1 MAPKRSPRNSSGS
14 KKSPR
19 QSKGE
24 KDSANDADAEARR
37 KKEEL
42 ARKVRERLK
51 AKQAAE
57 AAKKDGGSGKRE
69 RGSDDATGD
78 QETEKASSKRR
89 RTDDPAPTPATT
101 AEIQPARDDDS
112 SQPGDGDRKDAPAAE
127 KGKDP
132 AADLAAQMRERR
144 ERAAAAAAADDD
156 DAPGVSDRRPPGWT
170 LDADEDLAGMADDDD
185 DDETPSAANEPGTVE
200 DEEDVDPLEAFM
212 AANDSVMDAE
222 RAAAAER
229 NEEREARLAKKREAR
244 EAATAEAEVAA
255 DFFAAAAKAAKA
267 AKAAVAAEGVGDND
281 VTPGATPATDPDT
294 GLPPLTKK
302 SDDDDDPLDA
312 FMRANN
318 AKAEAAV
325 ARARARVPAPAV
337 RTKPAGQA
345 ATNGGAQLSMKPTV
359 LKKPAFGGS
368 AFLRPGITVKKPAN
382 GGLARPPVK
391 RDENGGGGGGRA
403 VKKIGLVR
411 RFFDADSDGGDTSD
425 SGGGGADS
433 DTDGAGSDDD
443 AEWARKQQSRMSKA
457 DKLGVADHDSID
469 YPPFRKNFYIESYEI
484 ARMTKAE
491 VKELRAELEGIRCR
505 GKDVP
510 RPIKTWAQAGLSNR
524 VMELIRRSGF
534 DKPMPIQCQALPVI
548 MSGRDCIGVAKT
560 GSGKTLSYVLPMLR
574 HVKDQ
579 RPIESGDGPIGM
591 IMGPTRELVTQIG
604 KDCKKFGRAAGL
616 VAVSVYGGSGV
627 ATQIGELKRGC
638 EIVACTPGRMIDVLT
653 TGAGRITNLRRVTY
667 MVLDEADR
675 MFDMGFEPQITR
687 IMNNLRPDRQTVMFS
702 ATFPHAMEALARSA
716 LTNPVEIQ
724 VGGRSVVNSDIEQIV
739 EMRAE
744 EDRFLRV
751 LELLG
756 EWYERGKIII
766 FVASQDKCDQVF
778 RDLLRSGYPCLSLH
792 GGKEQ
797 TDRECTIA
805 DFKSDVCNIL
815 VATSVAARGL
825 DVKDLR
831 LVVNYDTPNHLEDY
845 VHRVGRTGRAGNKG
859 TAVTFISQEE
869 EKFAPDLVKAMTD
882 AKQPV
887 PGDLKTMADEYAKK
901 KKEGLVVGGKSSGFG
916 GSGFKF
922 SREEQDAEKR
932 AKKAAALAAGLEVQ
946 ADDES
951 DSDDEGRFD
960 DDGEPIFQSVGRS
973 GAAAA
978 AAATTAE
985 QAAAAEQV
993 ARAAA
998 MGQAAGA
1005 AAFGGG
1011 APAAAMGQAAPV
1023 HPAPAPAPAAYSP
1036 PPQPEDPK
1044 VALLN
1049 AAARAAAAK
1058 IGSSLGVGPTA
1069 AQGPTQ
1075 AQVNAANNSQMS
1087 LAISQ
1092 AANSM
1097 ALVSGATT
1105 GAARAAAF
1113 AAALNAQHAA
1123 ARSGVLSA
1131 DGAHFESELEIN
1143 DFPQQAR
1150 WKVTHK
1156 DTLAQISEFT
1166 GAAITVKGQYYA
1178 PNKPVPP
1185 GERKLFLLIE
1195 GPSER
1200 CIKTAKG
1207 KIKEIIEEI
1216 IAKES
1221 LPGGFSTG
1229 KYKV

>member
-112 SQPGDGDRKDAPAAE
+112 SQPGDGDRKDAPTAE

-156 DAPGVSDRRPPGWT
+156 APGVSDRRPPGWT
-170 LDADEDLAGMADDDD
+170 LDADEDLAGMADDED

-244 EAATAEAEVAA
+244 EAATAEAGVAA

-391 RDENGGGGGGRA
+391 RDENGGGGGRA

-425 SGGGGADS
+425 SGGGGVDS

-946 ADDES
+946 V
-951 DSDDEGRFD
+951 R
-960 DDGEPIFQSVGRS
+960 
-973 GAAAA
+973 
-978 AAATTAE
+978 
-985 QAAAAEQV
+985 
-993 ARAAA
+993 
-998 MGQAAGA
+998 
-1005 AAFGGG
+1005 
-1011 APAAAMGQAAPV
+1011 
-1023 HPAPAPAPAAYSP
+1023 
-1036 PPQPEDPK
+1036 
-1044 VALLN
+1044 VALN
-1049 AAARAAAAK
+1049 CWAM
-1058 IGSSLGVGPTA
+1058 V
-1069 AQGPTQ
+1069 
-1075 AQVNAANNSQMS
+1075 
-1087 LAISQ
+1087 
-1092 AANSM
+1092 
-1097 ALVSGATT
+1097 
-1105 GAARAAAF
+1105 
-1113 AAALNAQHAA
+1113 
-1123 ARSGVLSA
+1123 
-1131 DGAHFESELEIN
+1131 
-1143 DFPQQAR
+1143 
-1150 WKVTHK
+1150 
-1156 DTLAQISEFT
+1156 
-1166 GAAITVKGQYYA
+1166 
-1178 PNKPVPP
+1178 
-1185 GERKLFLLIE
+1185 
-1195 GPSER
+1195 
-1200 CIKTAKG
+1200 
-1207 KIKEIIEEI
+1207 
-1216 IAKES
+1216 
-1221 LPGGFSTG
+1221 
-1229 KYKV
+1229 

>member
-1 MAPKRSPRNSSGS
+1 
-14 KKSPR
+14 
-19 QSKGE
+19 
-24 KDSANDADAEARR
+24 
-37 KKEEL
+37 
-42 ARKVRERLK
+42 
-51 AKQAAE
+51 
-57 AAKKDGGSGKRE
+57 
-69 RGSDDATGD
+69 
-78 QETEKASSKRR
+78 
-89 RTDDPAPTPATT
+89 
-101 AEIQPARDDDS
+101 
-112 SQPGDGDRKDAPAAE
+112 
-127 KGKDP
+127 
-132 AADLAAQMRERR
+132 
-144 ERAAAAAAADDD
+144 
-156 DAPGVSDRRPPGWT
+156 
-170 LDADEDLAGMADDDD
+170 
-185 DDETPSAANEPGTVE
+185 
-200 DEEDVDPLEAFM
+200 
-212 AANDSVMDAE
+212 
-222 RAAAAER
+222 
-229 NEEREARLAKKREAR
+229 
-244 EAATAEAEVAA
+244 
-255 DFFAAAAKAAKA
+255 
-267 AKAAVAAEGVGDND
+267 
-281 VTPGATPATDPDT
+281 
-294 GLPPLTKK
+294 
-302 SDDDDDPLDA
+302 
-312 FMRANN
+312 
-318 AKAEAAV
+318 
-325 ARARARVPAPAV
+325 
-337 RTKPAGQA
+337 
-345 ATNGGAQLSMKPTV
+345 MKPTV

-391 RDENGGGGGGRA
+391 RDDGGGGGRA

-411 RFFDADSDGGDTSD
+411 RFFDADSDGGDTSSD
-425 SGGGGADS
+425 DGGADS

-797 TDRECTIA
+797 SDRECTIA

-825 DVKDLR
+825 DVSGLR

-887 PGDLKTMADEYAKK
+887 PSDLRLMADEYAKK

-922 SREEQDAEKR
+922 SREEQDAERR

-978 AAATTAE
+978 AAATTAA
-985 QAAAAEQV
+985 QGRRG
-993 ARAAA
+993 RA
-998 MGQAAGA
+998 GGE
-1005 AAFGGG
+1005 GGG
-1011 APAAAMGQAAPV
+1011 DGAGGGGGGVRRRSGTTAAPVGATPV
-1023 HPAPAPAPAAYSP
+1023 HPAPAPAPAYSP

-1058 IGSSLGVGPTA
+1058 IGSSLGVTPTA

-1097 ALVSGATT
+1097 ALVTGATT

-1123 ARSGVLSA
+1123 ARSGVFQA

-1166 GAAITVKGQYYA
+1166 GSAITVKGQYYA

-1221 LPGGFSTG
+1221 LPGGFNTG

>member
-1 MAPKRSPRNSSGS
+1 MAPKKSPRSSSGS
-14 KKSPR
+14 KKP
-19 QSKGE
+19 QSKGD
-24 KDSANDADAEARR
+24 KDAAKATSQADDVADAEAKR

-57 AAKKDGGSGKRE
+57 AAKKDVGAGAKRE
-69 RGSDDATGD
+69 RGDDDDDDATGD
-78 QETEKASSKRR
+78 REDEKASSKRR
-89 RTDDPAPTPATT
+89 RTAEPTPST
-101 AEIQPARDDDS
+101 AGEIQPIADDN
-112 SQPGDGDRKDAPAAE
+112 DA
-127 KGKDP
+127 GKDP
-132 AADLAAQMRERR
+132 AADLATQMRERR
-144 ERAAAAAAADDD
+144 ERSAAAGAGTDDG
-156 DAPGVSDRRPPGWT
+156 DARTAVSDRVRPPGWR
-170 LDADEDLAGMADDDD
+170 LDEDEDLAGMDDD
-185 DDETPSAANEPGTVE
+185 DDEDGDEPSVANKPTNDDDD
-200 DEEDVDPLEAFM
+200 DEVDPLEAFM

-222 RAAAAER
+222 RAAAAKRREDR
-229 NEEREARLAKKREAR
+229 ETHQRKRREEKISKK
-244 EAATAEAEVAA
+244 AETDAAA
-255 DFFAAAAKAAKA
+255 DFFAVAAKAAKA
-267 AKAAVAAEGVGDND
+267 AKAALEGVGDND
-281 VTPGATPATDPDT
+281 AMELDANVDPDT
-294 GLPPLTKK
+294 GLPPLKK
-302 SDDDDDPLDA
+302 PSNGDDDDDPLDA

-318 AKAEAAV
+318 AKADAAV
-325 ARARARVPAPAV
+325 AKAAARVPAPVV
-337 RTKPAGQA
+337 RAKPATMGTHVTA
-345 ATNGGAQLSMKPTV
+345 RPVV
-359 LKKPAFGGS
+359 LKKPAS
-368 AFLRPGITVKKPAN
+368 STFLKGITVKAPKLVKP
-382 GGLARPPVK
+382 GK
-391 RDENGGGGGGRA
+391 KEGGRV

-411 RFFDADSDGGDTSD
+411 RFFDADSDGGDSSSD
-425 SGGGGADS
+425 DGPGGADS
-433 DTDGAGSDDD
+433 DSDAASGSDDD

-457 DKLGVADHDSID
+457 DKLGVADHDAID
-469 YPPFRKNFYIESYEI
+469 YEPFRKNFYIESYEI

-510 RPIKTWAQAGLSNR
+510 RPIKTWAQCGLSNR
-524 VMELIRRSGF
+524 VAELIRRSGF
-534 DKPMPIQCQALPVI
+534 EKPMPIQCQALPVI

-627 ATQIGELKRGC
+627 AAQIGELKRGC

-739 EMRAE
+739 EMRE
-744 EDRFLRV
+744 PEDRFLRV

-766 FVASQDKCDQVF
+766 FVASQDKCDLVF

-825 DVKDLR
+825 DVKDMR

-859 TAVTFISQEE
+859 TAVTFISPEE

-887 PGDLKTMADEYAKK
+887 PTDLREMADEYAKK

-922 SREEQDAEKR
+922 SKEEQDAEKR

-946 ADDES
+946 ADHSDS

-960 DDGEPIFQSVGRS
+960 DDGEPIFASAGRS

-978 AAATTAE
+978 AAAAATTTAA

-998 MGQAAGA
+998 AGA
-1005 AAFGGG
+1005 AAGASAFGATGAVAAAPVPAPSAPAPTPA
-1011 APAAAMGQAAPV
+1011 APAA
-1023 HPAPAPAPAAYSP
+1023 
-1036 PPQPEDPK
+1036 PEDPK

-1058 IGSSLGVGPTA
+1058 IGTSLGVVPSGSTA
-1069 AQGPTQ
+1069 Q

-1092 AANSM
+1092 AANNM
-1097 ALVSGATT
+1097 ALVTGATT

-1123 ARSGVLSA
+1123 ARSGVFQA
-1131 DGAHFESELEIN
+1131 DGTHFESELEIN

-1156 DTLAQISEFT
+1156 DSIAQISEFT

-1207 KIKEIIEEI
+1207 RIKEIIEEVV
-1216 IAKES
+1216 AKES
-1221 LPGGFSTG
+1221 LPGGFRDIG

>member
-1 MAPKRSPRNSSGS
+1 MNLQSPSPRRMRGQSFSRSPAAATASTARAPARTSSPSRLTCRRRRSTSRRISRGS
-14 KKSPR
+14 SAGPR
-19 QSKGE
+19 TYPRRRRRRMAAGPGCRG
-24 KDSANDADAEARR
+24 ARR
-37 KKEEL
+37 ASWSSA
-42 ARKVRERLK
+42 ARGRRRRRDPG
-51 AKQAAE
+51 A
-57 AAKKDGGSGKRE
+57 GRRPCPRRRRRRRSRSS
-69 RGSDDATGD
+69 RP
-78 QETEKASSKRR
+78 SSKRR

-112 SQPGDGDRKDAPAAE
+112 SQPRDRKEDAPAAE

-144 ERAAAAAAADDD
+144 ERAAAAAAPAPAPAPGAADDD

-170 LDADEDLAGMADDDD
+170 LDADEDLAGMADEDDD
-185 DDETPSAANEPGTVE
+185 DDETPRPAANKPGTDE

-212 AANDSVMDAE
+212 AANDS
-222 RAAAAER
+222 
-229 NEEREARLAKKREAR
+229 
-244 EAATAEAEVAA
+244 
-255 DFFAAAAKAAKA
+255 
-267 AKAAVAAEGVGDND
+267 
-281 VTPGATPATDPDT
+281 
-294 GLPPLTKK
+294 
-302 SDDDDDPLDA
+302 
-312 FMRANN
+312 
-318 AKAEAAV
+318 
-325 ARARARVPAPAV
+325 
-337 RTKPAGQA
+337 
-345 ATNGGAQLSMKPTV
+345 
-359 LKKPAFGGS
+359 
-368 AFLRPGITVKKPAN
+368 KPAN
-382 GGLARPPVK
+382 VGLARPPVK
-391 RDENGGGGGGRA
+391 RDDGGVKGGRA

-411 RFFDADSDGGDTSD
+411 RFFDADSDGGDS
-425 SGGGGADS
+425 SESGGGADS

-797 TDRECTIA
+797 SDRECTIA

-825 DVKDLR
+825 DVSGLR

-887 PGDLKTMADEYAKK
+887 PSDLRLMADEYAKK

-922 SREEQDAEKR
+922 SREEQDAERR

-978 AAATTAE
+978 AAATTAA
-985 QAAAAEQV
+985 QAAAAEQ
-993 ARAAA
+993 
-998 MGQAAGA
+998 
-1005 AAFGGG
+1005 
-1011 APAAAMGQAAPV
+1011 
-1023 HPAPAPAPAAYSP
+1023 
-1036 PPQPEDPK
+1036 

-1058 IGSSLGVGPTA
+1058 IGSSLGVTPTA

-1097 ALVSGATT
+1097 ALVTGATT

-1123 ARSGVLSA
+1123 ARSGVFQA

-1166 GAAITVKGQYYA
+1166 GSAITVKGQYYA

-1221 LPGGFSTG
+1221 LPGGFNTG

>member
-1 MAPKRSPRNSSGS
+1 MAPKKSPRSSSGS
-14 KKSPR
+14 KKS
-19 QSKGE
+19 QSKGD
-24 KDSANDADAEARR
+24 KDAAKATSQADDVADAEAKR

-57 AAKKDGGSGKRE
+57 AAKKDVGAGAKRE
-69 RGSDDATGD
+69 RG
-78 QETEKASSKRR
+78 
-89 RTDDPAPTPATT
+89 
-101 AEIQPARDDDS
+101 
-112 SQPGDGDRKDAPAAE
+112 
-127 KGKDP
+127 
-132 AADLAAQMRERR
+132 
-144 ERAAAAAAADDD
+144 
-156 DAPGVSDRRPPGWT
+156 
-170 LDADEDLAGMADDDD
+170 DDDD
-185 DDETPSAANEPGTVE
+185 DDDGRSGGREGIVQAPANRRADADAVHRRRDPADRGRQRRREGSRRGSRDADARATRALGRRGCRHGRRRRAHSCVGSGSTPGLATRRGRGPRRDGRRDDEDGDEPSVANKPTNDDDD
-200 DEEDVDPLEAFM
+200 DEVDPLEAFM

-222 RAAAAER
+222 RAAAAKRREDR
-229 NEEREARLAKKREAR
+229 ETHQRKRREEKISKK
-244 EAATAEAEVAA
+244 AETDAAA
-255 DFFAAAAKAAKA
+255 DFFAVAAKAAKA
-267 AKAAVAAEGVGDND
+267 AKAALEGVGDND
-281 VTPGATPATDPDT
+281 AMDVDANVDPDT
-294 GLPPLTKK
+294 GLPPLKK
-302 SDDDDDPLDA
+302 PSNGDDDDDPLDA

-318 AKAEAAV
+318 AKADAAV
-325 ARARARVPAPAV
+325 AKAAARVPAPVV
-337 RTKPAGQA
+337 RAKPA
-345 ATNGGAQLSMKPTV
+345 SMGTHVTARPVV
-359 LKKPAFGGS
+359 LKKPAS
-368 AFLRPGITVKKPAN
+368 STFLKGITVKAPKLVKP
-382 GGLARPPVK
+382 GK
-391 RDENGGGGGGRA
+391 KEGGRV

-411 RFFDADSDGGDTSD
+411 RFFDADSDGGDSSSD
-425 SGGGGADS
+425 DGPGGADS
-433 DTDGAGSDDD
+433 DSDAASGSDDD

-457 DKLGVADHDSID
+457 DKLGVADHDAID
-469 YPPFRKNFYIESYEI
+469 YEPFRKNFYIESYEI

-510 RPIKTWAQAGLSNR
+510 RPIKTWAQCGLSNR
-524 VMELIRRSGF
+524 VAELIRRSGF
-534 DKPMPIQCQALPVI
+534 EKPMPIQCQALPVI

-627 ATQIGELKRGC
+627 AAQIGELKRGC

-739 EMRAE
+739 EMRE
-744 EDRFLRV
+744 PEDRFLRV

-766 FVASQDKCDQVF
+766 FVASQDKCDLVF

-825 DVKDLR
+825 DVKDMR

-859 TAVTFISQEE
+859 TAVTFISPEE

-887 PGDLKTMADEYAKK
+887 PTDLREMADEYAKK

-922 SREEQDAEKR
+922 SKEEQDAEKR

-946 ADDES
+946 ADHSDS

-960 DDGEPIFQSVGRS
+960 DDGEPIFASAGRS

-978 AAATTAE
+978 AAAAATTTAA

-998 MGQAAGA
+998 AGA
-1005 AAFGGG
+1005 AAGASAFGATGAVAAAPVPAPSAPAPTPA
-1011 APAAAMGQAAPV
+1011 APAA
-1023 HPAPAPAPAAYSP
+1023 
-1036 PPQPEDPK
+1036 PEDPK

-1058 IGSSLGVGPTA
+1058 IGTSLGVVPSGSTA
-1069 AQGPTQ
+1069 Q

-1092 AANSM
+1092 AANNM
-1097 ALVSGATT
+1097 ALVTGATT

-1123 ARSGVLSA
+1123 ARSGVFQA
-1131 DGAHFESELEIN
+1131 DGTHFESELEIN

-1156 DTLAQISEFT
+1156 DSIAQISEFT

-1207 KIKEIIEEI
+1207 RIKEIIEEVV
-1216 IAKES
+1216 AKES
-1221 LPGGFSTG
+1221 LPGGFRDIG

>member
-1 MAPKRSPRNSSGS
+1 M
-14 KKSPR
+14 
-19 QSKGE
+19 
-24 KDSANDADAEARR
+24 
-37 KKEEL
+37 
-42 ARKVRERLK
+42 
-51 AKQAAE
+51 
-57 AAKKDGGSGKRE
+57 
-69 RGSDDATGD
+69 
-78 QETEKASSKRR
+78 
-89 RTDDPAPTPATT
+89 
-101 AEIQPARDDDS
+101 
-112 SQPGDGDRKDAPAAE
+112 
-127 KGKDP
+127 
-132 AADLAAQMRERR
+132 
-144 ERAAAAAAADDD
+144 D
-156 DAPGVSDRRPPGWT
+156 DAPTGVSDRRPPGWT
-170 LDADEDLAGMADDDD
+170 LDADEDLAGMADEDE
-185 DDETPSAANEPGTVE
+185 DDETPSAVNDEPRTDANVDE

-244 EAATAEAEVAA
+244 EAAAAEADVAA

-267 AKAAVAAEGVGDND
+267 ARAAVAAEGVGDND
-281 VTPGATPATDPDT
+281 VTPGATPATGTDPET

-302 SDDDDDPLDA
+302 SDEEDDDDDPLDA

-337 RTKPAGQA
+337 RTKPASNRA
-345 ATNGGAQLSMKPTV
+345 ATNGGAQPSMKPTV
-359 LKKPAFGGS
+359 LKKGSAFGGS

-382 GGLARPPVK
+382 GGLARPPERK
-391 RDENGGGGGGRA
+391 RDEGGGGGGRP
-403 VKKIGLVR
+403 VKRIGLVR
-411 RFFDADSDGGDTSD
+411 RFFDADSDGGDTSSD
-425 SGGGGADS
+425 DGGADS
-433 DTDGAGSDDD
+433 DSDNDGSDDD

-859 TAVTFISQEE
+859 TAVTFISPEE

-960 DDGEPIFQSVGRS
+960 VDGEPIFQSVGRS

-978 AAATTAE
+978 AASATTAA

-1005 AAFGGG
+1005 AAFGGLGAGQQQHPTAG
-1011 APAAAMGQAAPV
+1011 APPV
-1023 HPAPAPAPAAYSP
+1023 HTAPAPSSYSP
-1036 PPQPEDPK
+1036 PPQQPEDPK

-1058 IGSSLGVGPTA
+1058 IGSSLGVAPAA

-1097 ALVSGATT
+1097 ALVTGATT

-1123 ARSGVLSA
+1123 ARSGVFQA

-1221 LPGGFSTG
+1221 LPGGFNIG